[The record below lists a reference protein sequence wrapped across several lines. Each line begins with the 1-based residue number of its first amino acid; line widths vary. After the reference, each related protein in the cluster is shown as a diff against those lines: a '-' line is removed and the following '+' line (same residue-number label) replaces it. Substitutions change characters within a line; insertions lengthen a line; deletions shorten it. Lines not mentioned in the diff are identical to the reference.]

1 MKRYWLALLLV
12 FSAQAW
18 AVERVVSLAPSLSE
32 IVVELG
38 AADVLVGVLD
48 GGDRPAALV
57 NLPSVGRYGQLDME
71 RLLSLKP
78 DLILLWPGS
87 VGPAQREQLRRL
99 NIPVYVAEP
108 HNLEQL
114 TTQVQAIAE
123 QLDRADAGL
132 ALADQLRQRLAELRQ
147 RYRRAEPLRVFY
159 QVWNQPLYTVGGEQI
174 ISDALSVCGARNVF
188 DDLKLPAPQVSI
200 ESVLQRDPQLILVGD
215 QAQREAWKVWPT
227 MFERVRLVPDKGL
240 ERPSGQML
248 EAVARLC
255 QVIAPNLGHRYR
267 RQASSHRGL
276 HSKCGRGI
284 APDGGLRADQDFVS
298 IPVQMWEGACPR
310 WRPPSRPGCWIRP
323 STYPFLRSRL
333 L

>member
-1 MKRYWLALLLV
+1 MRRHWLALLLV
-12 FSAQAW
+12 FSTQVW

-38 AADVLVGVLD
+38 AAGLVVGVLD

-57 NLPSVGRYGQLDME
+57 NVPSVGRYGQLDME

-87 VGPAQREQLRRL
+87 VGPAQREQLQRL
-99 NIPVYVAEP
+99 NVPVYVAEP

-114 TTQVQAIAE
+114 TRQVQAIAE
-123 QLDRADAGL
+123 QLGRADTGL
-132 ALADQLRQRLAELRQ
+132 GLADQLRRRLAELRQ
-147 RYRRAEPLRVFY
+147 RYQRAEPLRVFY

-174 ISDALSVCGARNVF
+174 ISDALKVCGARNVF

-227 MFERVRLVPDKGL
+227 LFERVRLVPDKGL

-255 QVIAPNLGHRYR
+255 QVIAPNL
-267 RQASSHRGL
+267 
-276 HSKCGRGI
+276 
-284 APDGGLRADQDFVS
+284 
-298 IPVQMWEGACPR
+298 
-310 WRPPSRPGCWIRP
+310 
-323 STYPFLRSRL
+323 
-333 L
+333 